1 MSQRWVGFM
10 PPPDEPMGRPALVF
24 TRGRL
29 PCQLALGLSWRL
41 CLGAEHHPCLTIPAV
56 QEYHHYAMYVLF
68 SRTGTVHQ
76 PTAQHAVLVQGTG
89 MTYPGKPMPAI
100 ARVRLA
106 SVDRESRGL
115 AASGP
120 LSDYP
125 ELYQAA

>member
-1 MSQRWVGFM
+1 MPCMSCSAGQ
-10 PPPDEPMGRPALVF
+10 A
-24 TRGRL
+24 
-29 PCQLALGLSWRL
+29 Q
-41 CLGAEHHPCLTIPAV
+41 
-56 QEYHHYAMYVLF
+56 YVK
-68 SRTGTVHQ
+68 